1 MEIFTLA
8 YDTDYGTGAT
18 VHVTEREAHLHL
30 IQENVSEENR
40 EEALKQLDRDGE
52 DGFDFWEW
60 FDENERGPMDTFSI
74 DSHTIDVPAPFNNRE
89 LATTLYALRELQG
102 EMHETNDVL
111 AEMKD
116 SPHFED
122 CEPLT
127 EDEIDTLCE
136 RLNLGPEQPPKRKVL
151 IQVKGGVAEVMDCPE
166 DVDVTCEDFDPEEK
180 ANWESAGRIIK
191 EEKRQLGIIKARAGI
206 IPHDPQ
212 DDEPDPFCIECGD
225 NLTEEDA
232 PDDGTDP
239 AEATCKSCRDK
250 LSGKMNCEACQ
261 KQHGVC
267 PQTAGCPCCEHAAA
281 MDAMEAEESS
291 LPPDP
296 EGQNADRAEWA
307 HRAILAFESAT
318 RTEREDALADLLCDL
333 MHWANVYGQD
343 FDRELSRATDSYA
356 EEIEPEPDVFDQIAE
371 HFKPIVA
378 AEKVITIDPVE
389 VAALADK
396 LGEIL

>member
-1 MEIFTLA
+1 MGIKEKVVELLWDSLKRDRSSRGNDRRLTGWGTKTQDGLVACIEEIT
-8 YDTDYGTGAT
+8 
-18 VHVTEREAHLHL
+18 
-30 IQENVSEENR
+30 
-40 EEALKQLDRDGE
+40 KQPEPKEG
-52 DGFDFWEW
+52 GFND
-60 FDENERGPMDTFSI
+60 
-74 DSHTIDVPAPFNNRE
+74 RE
-89 LATTLYALRELQG
+89 LGTVLHALRCLQELRFPCGVKDGCVAAEDEDHG
-102 EMHETNDVL
+102 EPTSCD
-111 AEMKD
+111 
-116 SPHFED
+116 HFED
-122 CEPLT
+122 GVSPLCN
-127 EDEIDTLCE
+127 DEIDTLCE

-212 DDEPDPFCIECGD
+212 DDEPDPVCIECGD

>member
-1 MEIFTLA
+1 
-8 YDTDYGTGAT
+8 
-18 VHVTEREAHLHL
+18 
-30 IQENVSEENR
+30 
-40 EEALKQLDRDGE
+40 
-52 DGFDFWEW
+52 
-60 FDENERGPMDTFSI
+60 MDV
-74 DSHTIDVPAPFNNRE
+74 TIDDKDGQDDEP
-89 LATTLYALRELQG
+89 
-102 EMHETNDVL
+102 DVL
-111 AEMKD
+111 
-116 SPHFED
+116 
-122 CEPLT
+122 
-127 EDEIDTLCE
+127 
-136 RLNLGPEQPPKRKVL
+136 
-151 IQVKGGVAEVMDCPE
+151 
-166 DVDVTCEDFDPEEK
+166 TCEDFDPEEK

-191 EEKRQLGIIKARAGI
+191 EEKRQLEIIKARAGI

-212 DDEPDPFCIECGD
+212 DDEPDSYV
-225 NLTEEDA
+225 EEK
-232 PDDGTDP
+232 DDP
-239 AEATCKSCRDK
+239 
-250 LSGKMNCEACQ
+250 LVQ
-261 KQHGVC
+261 
-267 PQTAGCPCCEHAAA
+267 
-281 MDAMEAEESS
+281 SS